1 MQHTRIYCA
10 WLPSEIYSLLFTPI
24 LATAFHISERFQRET
39 KHGKF
44 SPAAWEFDVVLNLRQ
59 YEVPEQKLS
68 QIYDIALIF
77 THFCAR
83 VRQL

>member
-1 MQHTRIYCA
+1 MQHARIYRA

-24 LATAFHISERFQRET
+24 LQHYHISERFQRAT

-44 SPAAWEFDVVLNLRQ
+44 SPAAWKFDVLLNLRQ

-77 THFCAR
+77 THFCGH